1 MKCKPWIGF
10 SKYQTNL
17 VVVVDVV
24 VVSVLVTVRV
34 STSRI
39 VTVLVV
45 SVVLREERRKE
56 IR

>member
-45 SVVLREERRKE
+45 SVVLREKRRKE

>member
-1 MKCKPWIGF
+1 MKCKPWIGICE
-10 SKYQTNL
+10 YETNL

-56 IR
+56 IC